1 MPPIEQLVQ
10 NRYFVRIP
18 SSRLEEMV
26 LIARGIHVQQTMV
39 VVIFVNVHVTIGLLV
54 YDNGV
59 PLWKKKVFCN

>member
-1 MPPIEQLVQ
+1 
-10 NRYFVRIP
+10 
-18 SSRLEEMV
+18 
-26 LIARGIHVQQTMV
+26 MV